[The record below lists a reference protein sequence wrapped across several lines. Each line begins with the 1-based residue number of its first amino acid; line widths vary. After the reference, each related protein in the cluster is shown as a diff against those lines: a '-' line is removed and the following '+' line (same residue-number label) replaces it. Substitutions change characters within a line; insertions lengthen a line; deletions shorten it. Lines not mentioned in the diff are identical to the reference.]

1 MTGAGPLMQLR
12 LKTKITLTT
21 AALVL
26 AVVGVNSTLYV
37 MNLSR
42 QVIRQAQDRAQ
53 LVSRQV
59 FFQAQVA
66 LADAAK
72 AGEAPATDS
81 PEDLR
86 AYVQKAFDESA
97 PLASTIDAQMGYSPL
112 IYEVSISDLNGS
124 VLVSS
129 DKSLPGKQ
137 IPVRAGI
144 DQLVS
149 GSFTNQLKVLYR
161 LLYGPPLRAYEVTY
175 PFQLGPPGH
184 QVPFGSVRVAVQ
196 TGLLR
201 ASIFPA
207 LRSAGLL
214 ALASVGISVLLA
226 AIVSSISLAPL
237 KRITAQLDRI
247 SKGEFDQKPLE
258 RHDEFGQVSTK
269 ISQIGM
275 QLRGVREIF
284 SNLRE
289 NIDQV
294 LGGLDDGLLLFSVD
308 GRAVMVSP
316 AVERFLSTPADQ
328 LLGRRAED
336 IFPPDHDVRE
346 VVMLHDGEL
355 MPVASAE
362 VVMSGIDAPAR
373 RVGVSVEI
381 IGEGKTRMGTLVKF
395 KDLESRERIGTQLQ
409 VSERLANLGRIT
421 AGVAHEVKNPLN
433 SMRIWLE
440 NLKASLPPDGD
451 GLPLQAVRILDSEID
466 RLDDV
471 VKRFLDF
478 TRPPEM
484 HQEASSLKEI
494 LEEVIAVERPKFD
507 KANIKIDAKLA
518 NDVPTVLVDKPLLK
532 QALLNLFLNAAEAMP
547 AGGQLL
553 LLLRRHEEM
562 AEIEIRDTGRGIAPE
577 HRQRIFQLFFT
588 TRPGGS
594 GIGLASAFRTIQLH
608 NGSIEFESEVGR
620 GTTFRIALPLAR
632 QIDSALSRPRDSGAA
647 VARSV

>member
-1 MTGAGPLMQLR
+1 MQLR

-37 MNLSR
+37 MNLAR
-42 QVIRQAQDRAQ
+42 QVIRQADDRAQ
-53 LVSRQV
+53 LVARQI
-59 FFQAQVA
+59 FFQAQIA

-72 AGEAPATDS
+72 AGKAPASESTA
-81 PEDLR
+81 DLR
-86 AYVQKAFDESA
+86 AYVQQAFDDSA
-97 PLASTIDAQMGYSPL
+97 PLASSIDAQLEYSPL
-112 IYEVSISDLNGS
+112 IYEVSISDTNGT

-129 DKSLPGKQ
+129 DKALPRNPV
-137 IPVRAGI
+137 PVRAGI
-144 DQLVS
+144 EHLVS
-149 GSFTNQLKVLYR
+149 NGFVNQFKELYR

-175 PFQLGPPGH
+175 PFQLGRPGH
-184 QVPFGSVRVAVQ
+184 QIPFGSVRVAVQ
-196 TGLLR
+196 AGLLR
-201 ASIFPA
+201 ANITPA
-207 LRSAGLL
+207 LRSAALL

-226 AIVSSISLAPL
+226 AFVSSISLAPI
-237 KRITAQLDRI
+237 KRITDQLDRI

-258 RHDEFGQVSTK
+258 RGDEFGQVSTK

-294 LGGLDDGLLLFSVD
+294 LGGLDDGLLLFSVE

-316 AVERFLSTPADQ
+316 AVERFLSLPSDQ

-336 IFPPDHDVRE
+336 IFPPDHEVRE
-346 VVMLHDGEL
+346 AIKLRDGEFE
-355 MPVASAE
+355 PVASAE
-362 VVMSGIDAPAR
+362 VVLSGIDCPPR
-373 RVGVSVEI
+373 RVGVSVEV
-381 IGEGKTRMGTLVKF
+381 IGEGDARMGTLVKF

-440 NLKASLPPDGD
+440 NLKASLPDAD
-451 GLPLQAVRILDSEID
+451 GLQLQAVRVLDNEID
-466 RLDDV
+466 RLDSV

-484 HQEASSLKEI
+484 HQEESGLKGI
-494 LEEVIAVERPKFD
+494 LEEVLAVERPEFD
-507 KANIKIDAKLA
+507 KANVKLESRLDAGVG
-518 NDVPTVLVDKPLLK
+518 NVLVDRPLLK
-532 QALLNLFLNAAEAMP
+532 QALLNLLVNALDAMP
-547 AGGQLL
+547 GGGQLFVE
-553 LLLRRHEEM
+553 LRRRGEM

-594 GIGLASAFRTIQLH
+594 GIGLASAFRTVQLH
-608 NGSIEFESEVGR
+608 NGSINFESEVGR
-620 GTTFRIALPLAR
+620 GTTFRINLPLAR
-632 QIDSALSRPRDSGAA
+632 QSESALSRSRDPGAA
-647 VARSV
+647 VARSI

>member
-1 MTGAGPLMQLR
+1 MQLR

-37 MNLSR
+37 MNLTR
-42 QVIRQAQDRAQ
+42 QVIRQANDRAQ

-59 FFQAQVA
+59 FFEAQNA
-66 LADAAK
+66 LVDAAK
-72 AGEAPATDS
+72 GGGAPASDS
-81 PEDLR
+81 AEDMR
-86 AYVQKAFDESA
+86 AYVKQAFDDSA
-97 PLASTIDAQMGYSPL
+97 PLASSIDAELGYSPL
-112 IYEVSISDLNGS
+112 IYEVSITDVNGT

-129 DKSLPGKQ
+129 DKTLPGKSATT
-137 IPVRAGI
+137 RTNLA
-144 DQLVS
+144 QLVS
-149 GSFTNQLKVLYR
+149 SGFLDQVR
-161 LLYGPPLRAYEVTY
+161 ELYGPPRTYEVTY
-175 PFQLGPPGH
+175 AFQIGPPGH
-184 QVPFGSVRVAVQ
+184 QIPFGVIRVAVQ

-201 ASIFPA
+201 ATITPA

-214 ALASVGISVLLA
+214 ALASVVVSVLLA
-226 AIVSSISLAPL
+226 ALVSSLSLSPL

-247 SKGEFDQKPLE
+247 AKGEFDQKPLE
-258 RHDEFGQVSTK
+258 GGDEFGQVSTK

-346 VVMLHDGEL
+346 AVILRNGEL
-355 MPVASAE
+355 QPVASAE
-362 VVMSGIDAPAR
+362 VVLTGIDGPAR

-381 IGEGKTRMGTLVKF
+381 IGEGDARLGTLVKF

-440 NLKASLPPDGD
+440 NLKASLPDVD
-451 GLPLQAVRILDSEID
+451 GLPLQAVRVLDSEID
-466 RLDDV
+466 RLDSV

-484 HQEASSLKEI
+484 HQEESSLKEI
-494 LEEVIAVERPKFD
+494 LEEVLAVERPELA
-507 KANIKIDAKLA
+507 KANIKLDVRLA
-518 NDVPTVLVDKPLLK
+518 ADVPHVLVDKPLLR
-532 QALLNLFLNAAEAMP
+532 QGLINLLVNAIEAMP
-547 AGGQLL
+547 AGGQLFVS
-553 LLLRRHEEM
+553 LRRDGEM
-562 AEIEIRDTGRGIAPE
+562 AEMVIRDTGRGIAPE

-594 GIGLASAFRTIQLH
+594 GIGLASTFRTIQLH

-620 GTTFRIALPLAR
+620 GTTFRIDLPLAR
-632 QIDSALSRPRDSGAA
+632 QMESALSRPRDPGAA
-647 VARSV
+647 VARSL

>member
-1 MTGAGPLMQLR
+1 MQLR
-12 LKTKITLTT
+12 LKTKITLIT
-21 AALVL
+21 AILVL

-59 FFQAQVA
+59 FFQAQIA

-72 AGEAPATDS
+72 AGEAPASDS
-81 PEDLR
+81 PENLR
-86 AYVQKAFDESA
+86 AYAKKAFDESA
-97 PLASTIDAQMGYSPL
+97 QLSTSIDAQLDFSPL
-112 IYEVSISDLNGS
+112 IYEISISDVQGIA
-124 VLVSS
+124 LVSS
-129 DKSLPGKQ
+129 DKSLPGKP
-137 IPVRAGI
+137 IPVREKI
-144 DQLVS
+144 EQLVS
-149 GSFTNQLKVLYR
+149 HGFVNELKEFYR
-161 LLYGPPLRAYEVTY
+161 LMYGPPRTYEVTY

-184 QVPFGSVRVAVQ
+184 QIPFGAVRVAVQ
-196 TGLLR
+196 TSLLR
-201 ASIFPA
+201 ANITPA
-207 LRSAGLL
+207 LRSAALL

-226 AIVSSISLAPL
+226 AFVSSISLAPI
-237 KRITAQLDRI
+237 KTITDQLDRI
-247 SKGEFDQKPLE
+247 SKGEFDEKPLE
-258 RHDEFGQVSTK
+258 RGDEFGQVSTK

-294 LGGLDDGLLLFSVD
+294 LGGLDDGLLLFSVE

-316 AVERFLSTPADQ
+316 AVERFLSLPSDQ

-346 VVMLHDGEL
+346 AIKLRDGEFE
-355 MPVASAE
+355 PVASAE
-362 VVMSGIDAPAR
+362 VVLSGIDGPPR
-373 RVGVSVEI
+373 RVGVSVEV
-381 IGEGKTRMGTLVKF
+381 IGEGDARMGTLVKF

-440 NLKASLPPDGD
+440 NLKASLPDAD
-451 GLPLQAVRILDSEID
+451 GLQLQAVRVLDTEID
-466 RLDDV
+466 RLDSV

-484 HQEASSLKEI
+484 HQEESSLKGI
-494 LEEVIAVERPKFD
+494 LEEVLAVERPEFD
-507 KANIKIDAKLA
+507 KANVKLESHLDAGVA
-518 NDVPTVLVDKPLLK
+518 HVLVDRPLLK
-532 QALLNLFLNAAEAMP
+532 QALLNLLVNALDAMP
-547 AGGQLL
+547 GGGQLFVE
-553 LLLRRHEEM
+553 LRRRGEM

-594 GIGLASAFRTIQLH
+594 GIGLASAFRTVQLH
-608 NGSIEFESEVGR
+608 NGSIDFESEVGR
-620 GTTFRIALPLAR
+620 GTAFRINLPLAR
-632 QIDSALSRPRDSGAA
+632 QTESALSRSRDPGAA
-647 VARSV
+647 VARSI

>member
-1 MTGAGPLMQLR
+1 MQFR

-42 QVIRQAQDRAQ
+42 QVIKQAQERAQ

-59 FFQAQVA
+59 FFQAQIA

-72 AGEAPATDS
+72 EGQSPDS
-81 PEDLR
+81 SSPKDLR
-86 AYVQKAFDESA
+86 DYAQKVFNESA
-97 PLASTIDAQMGYSPL
+97 ELSSSIDSQMGYSPL
-112 IYEVSISDLNGS
+112 IYEISISDAEGR

-129 DKSLPGKQ
+129 DKSL
-137 IPVRAGI
+137 AGSTVPSRGGI
-144 DQLVS
+144 EQLVPS
-149 GSFTNQLKVLYR
+149 RITNQLKVLYR
-161 LLYGPPLRAYEVTY
+161 LLYGPPTAYEVNY

-184 QVPFGSVRVAVQ
+184 QVPFGAVRVAVQ

-201 ASIFPA
+201 ATIYPA
-207 LRSAGLL
+207 LRSAAVL
-214 ALASVGISVLLA
+214 AMVSVGISVLLA
-226 AIVSSISLAPL
+226 AIVTNISLGPL
-237 KRITAQLDRI
+237 ERITAQLDRI
-247 SKGEFDQKPLE
+247 AKGEFDQKPLE
-258 RHDEFGQVSTK
+258 RGDEFGQVSTK

-316 AVERFLSTPADQ
+316 AVEHFLSTPADQ

-336 IFPPDHDVRE
+336 IFPPDHPVRE
-346 VVMLHDGEL
+346 TIGMHDGEL
-355 MPVASAE
+355 EPVDAAE
-362 VVMSGIDAPAR
+362 VVLAGIDGPPR
-373 RVGVSVEI
+373 RVGLSVEA
-381 IGEGKTRMGTLVKF
+381 IGEGEGHMGTLVKF

-409 VSERLANLGRIT
+409 VSERMANLGRIT

-440 NLKASLPPDGD
+440 NLKASLPDVD
-451 GLPLQAVRILDSEID
+451 GLPLQAVRVLDHEID
-466 RLDDV
+466 RLDSV

-484 HQEASSLKEI
+484 HQEESSLKEI
-494 LEEVIAVERPKFD
+494 LQEVVAVEGAEFD
-507 KANIKIDAKLA
+507 KAGVKMDAQLA
-518 NDVPTVLVDKPLLK
+518 DDVPNVLIDKPLLM
-532 QALLNLFLNAAEAMP
+532 QALFNLLVNALEAMP
-547 AGGQLL
+547 GGGKIFIS
-553 LLLRRHEEM
+553 LRRRGEM
-562 AEIEIRDTGRGIAPE
+562 AEIQIRDTGRGIAPE
-577 HRQRIFQLFFT
+577 HRERIFQLFFT

-594 GIGLASAFRTIQLH
+594 GIGLASTFRTVQLH
-608 NGSIEFESEVGR
+608 NGSIEFQSEVGR
-620 GTTFRIALPLAR
+620 GTTFRIDLPIAHQLDAATAR
-632 QIDSALSRPRDSGAA
+632 QRDTGAA
-647 VARSV
+647 FARSL

>member
-1 MTGAGPLMQLR
+1 MHLR

-37 MNLSR
+37 ANLTR
-42 QVIRQAQDRAQ
+42 QVIRQANERAQ
-53 LVSRQV
+53 LVSRHI
-59 FFQAQVA
+59 FCEAQHA
-66 LADAAK
+66 LVDAAK
-72 AGEAPATDS
+72 AGGAPAS
-81 PEDLR
+81 YSAADLS
-86 AYVQKAFDESA
+86 AYVQQAFDDSA
-97 PLASTIDAQMGYSPL
+97 PLSSSIDAEVGYSPL
-112 IYEVSISDLNGS
+112 IYEVSITGVDGT

-129 DKSLPGKQ
+129 DKSLPGSAT
-137 IPVRAGI
+137 PSRANLSQLVTSGFL
-144 DQLVS
+144 DQLSV
-149 GSFTNQLKVLYR
+149 
-161 LLYGPPLRAYEVTY
+161 LYGPPRTYEVTY
-175 PFQLGPPGH
+175 AFQIGPPGH
-184 QVPFGSVRVAVQ
+184 QIPFGVIRVAVQ

-201 ASIFPA
+201 ATITPA

-214 ALASVGISVLLA
+214 ALASVVVSVLLA
-226 AIVSSISLAPL
+226 ALVSSLSLSPL

-247 SKGEFDQKPLE
+247 AKGEFDQKPLE
-258 RHDEFGQVSTK
+258 GGDEFGQVSTK

-316 AVERFLSTPADQ
+316 AVERFLSTPSDQ

-346 VVMLHDGEL
+346 AVQMHKGEL
-355 MPVASAE
+355 VPVDSAE
-362 VVMSGIDAPAR
+362 VVLTTIDGPPR
-373 RVGVSVEI
+373 RVGVSVEA
-381 IGEGKTRMGTLVKF
+381 IGEGDARMGTLVKF

-409 VSERLANLGRIT
+409 VSERMANLGRIT

-440 NLKASLPPDGD
+440 NLKASLPEEE
-451 GLPLQAVRILDSEID
+451 GLPLQAVRVLDSEID
-466 RLDDV
+466 RLDSV

-484 HQEASSLKEI
+484 HQEESSLKGI
-494 LEEVIAVERPKFD
+494 LEEVLPVERPEFD
-507 KANIKIDAKLA
+507 KANVKLESRLDAGVG
-518 NDVPTVLVDKPLLK
+518 NVLVDRPLLK
-532 QALLNLFLNAAEAMP
+532 QALLNLLVNALDAMP
-547 AGGQLL
+547 GGGQLFVE
-553 LLLRRHEEM
+553 LRRRGEM

-594 GIGLASAFRTIQLH
+594 GIGLASAFRTVQLH
-608 NGSIEFESEVGR
+608 NGSIEFDSEVGR
-620 GTTFRIALPLAR
+620 GTTFRINLPLAR
-632 QIDSALSRPRDSGAA
+632 QSESALSRSRDPGA
-647 VARSV
+647 

>member
-1 MTGAGPLMQLR
+1 MQLR

-37 MNLSR
+37 MNLTR
-42 QVIRQAQDRAQ
+42 QVIRQANDRAQ

-59 FFQAQVA
+59 FFEAQNA
-66 LADAAK
+66 LVDAAK
-72 AGEAPATDS
+72 AGGAPASDS
-81 PEDLR
+81 AEDLR
-86 AYVQKAFDESA
+86 AYVQQAFDDSA
-97 PLASTIDAQMGYSPL
+97 PLNSSIDAEVGYSPL
-112 IYEVSISDLNGS
+112 IYEVSVTDVDGR

-129 DKSLPGKQ
+129 DKSLPGKTT
-137 IPVRAGI
+137 PVRANMA
-144 DQLVS
+144 QLVS
-149 GSFTNQLKVLYR
+149 SGFTNQVR
-161 LLYGPPLRAYEVTY
+161 VLYGPPRTYEVDY
-175 PFQLGPPGH
+175 AFQIGPPGN
-184 QVPFGSVRVAVQ
+184 QIPFGVVRVAVQ

-201 ASIFPA
+201 ANITPA
-207 LRSAGLL
+207 LRSAALL

-226 AIVSSISLAPL
+226 ALVSSLSLAPL

-247 SKGEFDQKPLE
+247 AKGEFDQKPLE
-258 RHDEFGQVSTK
+258 GGDEFGQVSSK

-316 AVERFLSTPADQ
+316 AVERFLSTPSDQ

-346 VVMLHDGEL
+346 AIKMHNGEL
-355 MPVASAE
+355 EPVASAE
-362 VVMSGIDAPAR
+362 VVLSSIDGPAR
-373 RVGVSVEI
+373 RVGVSVEV
-381 IGEGKTRMGTLVKF
+381 IGEGDARMGTLVKF

-440 NLKASLPPDGD
+440 NLKASLPDVD
-451 GLPLQAVRILDSEID
+451 GLPLQAVRVLDSEID
-466 RLDDV
+466 RLDSV

-484 HQEASSLKEI
+484 HQEESSLKEI
-494 LEEVIAVERPKFD
+494 LEEVLTVERPELD
-507 KANIKIDAKLA
+507 KAGIKLDARLA
-518 NDVPTVLVDKPLLK
+518 PDVPRVLVDKPLLR
-532 QALLNLFLNAAEAMP
+532 QALINLLVNAIEAMP
-547 AGGQLL
+547 TGGQLSVS
-553 LLLRRHEEM
+553 LRRRAEM

-594 GIGLASAFRTIQLH
+594 GIGLASTFRTVQLH
-608 NGSIEFESEVGR
+608 NGSIQFESEVGR
-620 GTTFRIALPLAR
+620 GTKFQIDLPLAH
-632 QIDSALSRPRDSGAA
+632 QIESVLSRTRDSGAA